1 MNDNSDKSN
10 QGDEQELSGIHFLDD
25 AETCEFTVV
34 ENDDEFRT
42 YHQESQPGLKIIA
55 QKYRSCEGLLVS
67 PEAGDFTKW
76 LRRNHPELNIGISKK
91 DGILVLH
98 SSDYWMPLVYLG
110 SNIALPIYLNLVSSY
125 IFARMKGALRNEKAR
140 VHLEAVYHDEKEG
153 VSKKFHYEG
162 DSEGLQKIIKKIDLN
177 RFLDK

>member
-1 MNDNSDKSN
+1 MNDESDKLD

-25 AETCEFTVV
+25 REACEFSVL
-34 ENDDEFRT
+34 ENDDEFRK
-42 YHQESQPGLKIIA
+42 YHQASQSGLKIIA
-55 QKYRSCEGLLVS
+55 QKYRSCDGLLVS

-76 LRRNHPELNIGISKK
+76 LKHNHPDLNVDISKK

-98 SSDYWMPLVYLG
+98 SSDYWMPLVFLS

-125 IFARMKGALRNEKAR
+125 IFERMKGALRNEKAR

-162 DSEGLQKIIKKIDLN
+162 DAEGLQKIIKKIDLN
-177 RFLDK
+177 QFLDK